1 MLTLHSADLVL
12 PVSADPIPGGAVLVD
27 GDRIAAVDTA
37 AALREARPDARER
50 AWGAAVLMPGLV
62 NAHAHLQYTDFEE
75 LNSIGEPFHVWIQLM
90 AAKRGTFTDP
100 MWQESA
106 RRGLHMMLK
115 SGTTAVAD
123 IVTEACVLQPTAR
136 SEIGGVSY
144 LEILFQDAQSWSDG
158 GRAALL
164 AQLDGAPAGRAVG
177 VSPHTPYTV
186 STAVF
191 ADAIALAR
199 ERGLRSHP
207 HIAESLAEV
216 EFVATGTGPFVAFAE
231 SVHKSMELI
240 RDGGSGLTVVGY
252 LDKLGVLGPDVH
264 GAHCVHC
271 DGADRRILRDRG
283 VHAALCV
290 RSNRILQSGEPPVA
304 DYLREGS
311 PFGIGTDSLASTPS
325 LDLLEE
331 AAALRDLARDQGYT
345 EADLDRRIIAAA
357 TLGGAGAMGLADAGR
372 LEPGA
377 RADLAVFALTGGAGS
392 AAAIDPSGSVDPL
405 DSTAQT
411 DPSQTASAATT
422 AKTASALATAANPY
436 GALLDAA
443 AAGEHRC
450 LATVLGGK
458 IVHRAA

>member
-12 PVSADPIPGGAVLVD
+12 PVSAPPIPDGAVLAD

-37 AALREARPDARER
+37 AALRSAHPGVRER
-50 AWGAAVLMPGLV
+50 NWGAAVLMPGLV

-75 LNSIGEPFHVWIQLM
+75 LNAIDEPFHVWIQLM
-90 AAKRGTFTDP
+90 AAKRSSFDDA

-106 RRGLHMMLK
+106 RRGLHLMLR

-123 IVTEACVLQPTAR
+123 IVTETCVLQPTAR
-136 SEIGGVSY
+136 SGIGGVSY
-144 LEILFQDAQSWSDG
+144 LEVLFQDAQSWSDG
-158 GRAALL
+158 GRADLL
-164 AQLDGAPAGRAVG
+164 AGLDNAPSGRAVG

-191 ADAIALAR
+191 ADAVAIAR

-207 HIAESLAEV
+207 HIAESPAEV
-216 EFVATGTGPFVAFAE
+216 EYVATGTGPFAE
-231 SVHKSMELI
+231 FMTGFHKSMELI
-240 RDGGSGLTVVGY
+240 RDGGSGLTVVGF
-252 LDKLGVLGPDVH
+252 LDRLGVLGPDVH

-271 DGADRRILRDRG
+271 ADADRATLRERG
-283 VHAALCV
+283 VYAALCV
-290 RSNRILQSGEPPVA
+290 RSNRILRSGEPPVA
-304 DYLREGS
+304 DYLRENS
-311 PFGIGTDSLASTPS
+311 PFGIGTDSLASSPS

-331 AAALRDLARDQGYT
+331 AATLRDLARQQGYT
-345 EADLDRRIIAAA
+345 EADLDQRIIAAA
-357 TLGGAGAMGLADAGR
+357 TLGGAAAMGLTDVGR

-377 RADLAVFALTGGAGS
+377 RADLAVFALADWTDPAAGS
-392 AAAIDPSGSVDPL
+392 AGAGDGAEAD
-405 DSTAQT
+405 DS
-411 DPSQTASAATT
+411 SATT
-422 AKTASALATAANPY
+422 GPAETAIAKAASVLVAAANPY